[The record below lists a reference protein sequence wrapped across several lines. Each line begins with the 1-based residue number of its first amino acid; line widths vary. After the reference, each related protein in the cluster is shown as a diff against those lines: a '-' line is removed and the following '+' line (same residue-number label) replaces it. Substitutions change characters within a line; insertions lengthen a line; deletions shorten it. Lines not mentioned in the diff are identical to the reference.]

1 MPSEIEHTGKNKSE
15 MLFEGYLRSYG
26 YAHPDFEP
34 TIEGTPR
41 RPDYRLVWNGHEL
54 LFEVKEFRGTA
65 KAFASKGGSFGS
77 FDPYPPVRKKIEAAR
92 NKFRDLGSHCCCLV
106 LYNRDKPLVL
116 LDWQHMYGARSRA
129 STKVCTSRK
138 APM

>member
-41 RPDYRLVWNGHEL
+41 RPDYRLVWNGQEL
-54 LFEVKEFRGTA
+54 LFEVKEFRGIA
-65 KAFASKGGSFGS
+65 QDFA
-77 FDPYPPVRKKIEAAR
+77 R
-92 NKFRDLGSHCCCLV
+92 
-106 LYNRDKPLVL
+106 
-116 LDWQHMYGARSRA
+116 
-129 STKVCTSRK
+129 
-138 APM
+138 